1 MPDND
6 QLEPVALSRSYRHF
20 AAVIASGPA
29 TPLAEC
35 TAIVRTTSGGAVS
48 AETISIWWHQWV
60 TLRDAMKAYFETR
73 KAEATLKVM
82 AEVAK
87 REDRA
92 AVLDEALPPPVPLPD
107 DQIPLITDPG
117 VKLASEALD
126 MISKTDFGPG
136 MERKR

>member
-1 MPDND
+1 MND

-20 AAVIASGPA
+20 AEVIASGPA

-60 TLRDAMKAYFETR
+60 CLRDAMKLYFETK
-73 KAEATLKVM
+73 KAQATVKVM
-82 AEVAK
+82 AEVALK
-87 REDRA
+87 EERTA
-92 AVLDEALPPPVPLPD
+92 ALDEALPPPAPIPD
-107 DQIPLITDPG
+107 DQPMQSPE

-136 MERKR
+136 MGRRP